1 MLTECQAPDI
11 LARFLTMPDSSEAGL
26 IAQLESAN
34 DRIEELESELK
45 EATDTA
51 ENAEWAVKRIENFKD
66 CGFQAETYGAVIELR
81 EEVETFLQSCRI
93 GKDKAAELL
102 DMIRFCAEGMEA
114 EVDRQLKYL
123 KAEE

>member
-11 LARFLTMPDSSEAGL
+11 LARFLTLPDSSEAGL

-34 DRIEELESELK
+34 DRIAELESEIK

-51 ENAEWAVKRIENFKD
+51 ENAEWAVERIDNFKD
-66 CGFQAETYGAVIELR
+66 FDIQAETYGAIIELR
-81 EEVETFLQSCRI
+81 EDVEIFLKSCRI

-102 DMIRFCAEGMEA
+102 DMIRFCGDRMEA

-123 KAEE
+123 KAED

>member
-34 DRIEELESELK
+34 DRIAELESELK
-45 EATDTA
+45 EAADTA
-51 ENAEWAVKRIENFKD
+51 ENAEWAVNRIDNFKD
-66 CGFQAETYGAVIELR
+66 WGFQVETYGAVIQLR
-81 EEVETFLQSCRI
+81 EEVEVFLQSCRI

-102 DMIRFCAEGMEA
+102 DMIRLCGERMEA

-123 KAEE
+123 KAED